1 MTSKQKQWRK
11 NNPVF
16 LVPTQL
22 PKPTLCRPG
31 SASKISVLRERV
43 KNHQLLHHPD
53 DAKGDENIDW
63 DEPIRKTRGGI
74 Q

>member
-1 MTSKQKQWRK
+1 
-11 NNPVF
+11 
-16 LVPTQL
+16 

-74 Q
+74 